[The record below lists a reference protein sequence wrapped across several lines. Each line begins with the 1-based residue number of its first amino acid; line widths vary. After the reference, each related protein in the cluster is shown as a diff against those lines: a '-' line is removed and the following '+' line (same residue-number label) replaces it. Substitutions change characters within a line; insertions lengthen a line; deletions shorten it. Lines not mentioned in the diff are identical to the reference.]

1 MRFPNDKA
9 RSKFR
14 KFQFI
19 YYLLVEYQVSI
30 QYLSKDFNI
39 FFLILY
45 TSYVTSKRNTLQ
57 TSSKLRTTKKTHP
70 SDRKHP
76 SLRCHPGP
84 LSRSVGHHEGKHFP
98 IKRKTWKIKMLCISR
113 RSISS
118 ELRRKKPPCRSRAPS
133 SPAPPL
139 PPTPRCWTPWR
150 PLGRLL

>member
-1 MRFPNDKA
+1 MTKLGPSFEN
-9 RSKFR
+9 SNSFT
-14 KFQFI
+14 I
-19 YYLLVEYQVSI
+19 SLLNIKS
-30 QYLSKDFNI
+30 LFNI
-39 FFLILY
+39 FPRISIYFFLILY